1 MEPMMNVSPATE
13 ADLPVLCELLGLLF
27 VQEAEFRPDRER
39 QLAGLRSIL
48 SRPEAGQI
56 LVLREGPG
64 VVGMVSLLFMP
75 STALGGRVAVLEDMV
90 VRPNARGRGAGSRLL
105 QAAIEFAQLAGCRRI
120 TLLTDADN
128 AAAQQFYSRHG
139 FRRSAM
145 IPMRLMLNGEIPVV
159 SNDSA
164 IGGNE

>member
-13 ADLPVLCELLGLLF
+13 ADLPALCELLGLLF
-27 VQEAEFRPDRER
+27 VQEAEFRPDPQR
-39 QLAGLRSIL
+39 QSAGLRSIL

-56 LVLREGPG
+56 LVLRDGPG

-75 STALGGRVAVLEDMV
+75 STALGGRVAILEDMV

-105 QAAIEFAQLAGCRRI
+105 HAAVEFAHMAGCRRI

-128 AAAQQFYSRHG
+128 AAAQQFYGRHG

-145 IPMRLMLNGEIPVV
+145 IPMRLLLNGEIAVV
-159 SNDSA
+159 PDD
-164 IGGNE
+164 

>member
-1 MEPMMNVSPATE
+1 MRNVSPATE
-13 ADLPVLCELLGLLF
+13 ADLPALCELLGLLF

-75 STALGGRVAVLEDMV
+75 STALGGRAAVLEDMV
-90 VRPNARGRGAGSRLL
+90 IRPNARGRGAGSRLL
-105 QAAIEFAQLAGCRRI
+105 QAAVEFAQSAGCRRI
-120 TLLTDADN
+120 TLLTDANN
-128 AAAQQFYSRHG
+128 AAAQQFYGRHG

-159 SNDSA
+159 PNDSA

>member
-1 MEPMMNVSPATE
+1 MNVSPATE
-13 ADLPVLCELLGLLF
+13 ADLPALCELLGLLF
-27 VQEAEFRPDRER
+27 VQEAEFCPDLER
-39 QLAGLRSIL
+39 QSAGLRSL
-48 SRPEAGQI
+48 LGRPEAGQI
-56 LVLREGPG
+56 LVLRDGPV

-105 QAAIEFAQLAGCRRI
+105 HAAVEFAQMAGCRRI

-128 AAAQQFYSRHG
+128 AAAQQFYGRHG
-139 FRRSAM
+139 FKRSAM
-145 IPMRLMLNGEIPVV
+145 LPMRLMLNGEIPVV
-159 SNDSA
+159 PNDSA